1 MEPCCYVT
9 VVANYVYTSISYHQL
24 AQRRRQVTPG
34 VTGNTGGGGGW
45 GVDLDRA
52 LLWTAPPFGT
62 LAPLL
67 FLWNGTI
74 PTLCI
79 AAPSRPSASSVSKDA
94 VQLAPSCWAADWLA
108 AALHEG

>member
-1 MEPCCYVT
+1 MT
-9 VVANYVYTSISYHQL
+9 VLANYVYTRIYYHQL
-24 AQRRRQVTPG
+24 AQQRSQVTLE
-34 VTGNTGGGGGW
+34 VTGNIGGGVG
-45 GVDLDRA
+45 LDRA

-67 FLWNGTI
+67 LLWNGTI